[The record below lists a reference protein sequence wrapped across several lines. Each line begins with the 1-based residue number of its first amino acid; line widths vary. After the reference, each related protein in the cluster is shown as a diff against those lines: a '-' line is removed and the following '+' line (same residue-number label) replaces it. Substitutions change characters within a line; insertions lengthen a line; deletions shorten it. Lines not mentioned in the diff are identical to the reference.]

1 MVSVLA
7 KPPSRIEPAV
17 LELPWSSRASRFTLL
32 RELKLAQECK
42 GCVET
47 LCKGCHGTE
56 HPKNGRE
63 PGAPGKS
70 QCASNGMLTSAIV
83 RDLPAVYT
91 HFFTATAADSPRI
104 GLPPS
109 TSTPSTFPF
118 AEMDNRKRT
127 VPPMLSRFNVSG

>member
-56 HPKNGRE
+56 HPLLDANLGLRSDGISRSAVTAQCRE
-63 PGAPGKS
+63 VGLAGGPPYLLALLLRVAPP
-70 QCASNGMLTSAIV
+70 A
-83 RDLPAVYT
+83 DLFDFAKGG
-91 HFFTATAADSPRI
+91 DPR
-104 GLPPS
+104 G
-109 TSTPSTFPF
+109 
-118 AEMDNRKRT
+118 E
-127 VPPMLSRFNVSG
+127 